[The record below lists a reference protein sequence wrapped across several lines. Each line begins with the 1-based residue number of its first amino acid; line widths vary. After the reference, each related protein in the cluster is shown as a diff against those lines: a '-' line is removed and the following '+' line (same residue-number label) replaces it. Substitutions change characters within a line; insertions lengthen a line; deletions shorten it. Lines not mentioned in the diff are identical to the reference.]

1 MTPPWFSE
9 RYPGLAAVSAQGD
22 FELVEDFRFAVM
34 EIDSCSYGGVVT
46 GWMSR
51 ELMRRGIR
59 A

>member
-1 MTPPWFSE
+1 MAPIWFLA
-9 RYPGLAAVSAQGD
+9 RYPNHAAVLRQND
-22 FELVEDFRFAVM
+22 FELIEDFRFAVM
-34 EIDSCSYGGVVT
+34 EIKPSSCGGVVT